1 MNKKILVVWALLLV
15 AVGGWAA
22 WYLYSPGKPPDG
34 QPPLRDAAAFRATF
48 ERNVDKTRVVAYFS
62 PNDQKDLLSAALLD
76 AQVETNDKQT
86 LAIYVIWT
94 STPPTDAMARI
105 PDKRAAHFMD
115 TNGSLRPLLGEGH
128 VFVYSRGATF
138 DQQSMRTKE
147 IEVDMPKLRA
157 LLP

>member
-22 WYLYSPGKPPDG
+22 WYLFAPGKPPAG
-34 QPPLRDAAAFRATF
+34 QPPLGDAAAFRSLF
-48 ERNVDKTRVVAYFS
+48 ERNTDKTRVVAYFS
-62 PNDQKDLLSAALLD
+62 PNDRKDLLSAALLD
-76 AQVETNDKQT
+76 AQLEPNDKPT
-86 LAIYVIWT
+86 LAIYIIWT
-94 STPPTDAMARI
+94 SAPPTDAMARI
-105 PDKRAAHFMD
+105 PDKRAAQFLD
-115 TNGSLRPLLGEGH
+115 SNGSLRSLLGDGH

-147 IEVDMPKLRA
+147 IEADMPKLRA

>member
-22 WYLYSPGKPPDG
+22 WYLFAPGTPPSG
-34 QPPLRDAAAFRATF
+34 QPPLGDAAAFRATF
-48 ERNVDKTRVVAYFS
+48 ERNTDKTRVIAYFS
-62 PNDQKDLLSAALLD
+62 PSDQKDLLSAALLD
-76 AQVETNDKQT
+76 AQLESNDKPT

-94 STPPTDAMARI
+94 SAPPTDAMARI
-105 PDKRAAHFMD
+105 PDKRAAQFMD
-115 TNGSLRPLLGEGH
+115 ADGSLRSLLGDGH
-128 VFVYSRGATF
+128 VFVYTRGAKF
-138 DQQSMRTKE
+138 DQQAMRTKE